1 MSRGSS
7 GRILSIGQKLS
18 TALAEPDRQADG
30 LRNLSVAPQEFV
42 DEFHRLFA
50 GTGVLQDQDKVRAA
64 TVLYNTLRNGA
75 ARQIELYVQMGK
87 ALLAAERKFAPE
99 EWKLLIDR
107 SDTLFKVPKNRAVMW
122 RQVALAV
129 EEGRLPLDLLPD
141 SYSVA
146 YVFTHYEPQ
155 RIQKAIEAG
164 VLRPSVTRKE
174 AEHFRRLP
182 LTGQNA
188 GPPPAA
194 ELDRLLEQERRLEEK
209 LVAIR
214 ARIAELRRGAGALAG

>member
-1 MSRGSS
+1 MTSRSS
-7 GRILSIGQKLS
+7 GRILSIGQKLGA
-18 TALAEPDRQADG
+18 ALAEPDRQADG
-30 LRNLSVAPQEFV
+30 LRNLSVAPQEFA
-42 DEFHRLFA
+42 DTFNRIFA
-50 GTGVLQDQDKVRAA
+50 GTAVVQDQEKVRAA
-64 TVLYNTLRNGA
+64 TVLYNTLRTGA

-107 SDTLFKVPKNRAVMW
+107 SDDLFKVPKNRAVMW

-129 EEGRLPLDLLPD
+129 EEGRLPLELLPD

-164 VLRPSVTRKE
+164 ILRPSVTRKE
-174 AEHFRRLP
+174 AEQFRRVPLSDAPAPPHPSLP
-182 LTGQNA
+182 
-188 GPPPAA
+188 
-194 ELDRLLEQERRLEEK
+194 ELQRLLAQEQRLEEK
-209 LVAIR
+209 LATIR
-214 ARIAELRRGAGALAG
+214 ARIAALRAH